1 MSQADVLRIFE
12 TISSAWLTSIPG
24 RLAPYLA
31 TGYSWEEWA
40 NVEAWLALH
49 AAGFEV
55 TPRAAYRGPGPDG
68 RRVLGDLLVRSVEP
82 EVMVEVKTI
91 HDATLA
97 KYAQKVDADVPKLQA
112 EAAAGRATLFVL
124 VVVAVDE
131 ERPWPHLPLL
141 RCWSVPTELRRT
153 ARLGSAGHVV
163 VRGWLTLPGQVTA

>member
-1 MSQADVLRIFE
+1 MSQAEVLRVFE
-12 TISSAWLTSIPG
+12 TVASAWLTAIPG

-55 TPRAAYRGPGPDG
+55 TPRAAYCSPGPDG
-68 RRVLGDLLVRSVEP
+68 RRVLGDLLVRSAQA

-91 HDATLA
+91 HDGTLA
-97 KYAQKVDADVPKLQA
+97 KYAAIVDADVPKLQA

-124 VVVAVDE
+124 VVVALDE
-131 ERPWPHLPLL
+131 GRPWPHLPLL
-141 RCWSVPTELRRT
+141 RCWNVPTELRRT
-153 ARLGSAGHVV
+153 ARLGGAGHVE
-163 VRGWLTLPGQVTA
+163 VRGWVTLPGQVTA